1 MQPIRYRTMPKSGYK
16 SITIPEEIY
25 DRFKSYKDNDSDYSL
40 SKYVSRMLEERII
53 QDKVMRESDSIIK
66 KIGSDGDTMV
76 LRDHTTGMI
85 AEVGARDGEL
95 YCKTCKDSRCIH
107 CGFCYALPE
116 MYGMLKSTP

>member
-1 MQPIRYRTMPKSGYK
+1 MPPILYRTMPKPGYK

-40 SKYVSRMLEERII
+40 SKYVSHMLEGRII
-53 QDKVMRESDSIIK
+53 QDKVMREANPIMY
-66 KIGSDGDTMV
+66 KIGIDGDKIV
-76 LRDHTTGMI
+76 LRDYTTGMI
-85 AEVGARDGEL
+85 AEVGVRDGKL

-116 MYGMLKSTP
+116 IYSMLKPTP